1 MFALIPQSCES
12 ARVRGGGSRTRLRV
26 AACRDMDLRFVF
38 TAELY
43 QWEATAA
50 TWVFVSLPVEDAE
63 EIREEVPNRRGFG
76 SVRVA
81 VQVGDTRWKT
91 SIFPDSKTG
100 TFVLP
105 VKKDVRRAES
115 IDIGDEAEFDLEIL

>member
-1 MFALIPQSCES
+1 M
-12 ARVRGGGSRTRLRV
+12 
-26 AACRDMDLRFVF
+26 
-38 TAELY
+38 
-43 QWEATAA
+43 
-50 TWVFVSLPVEDAE
+50 FVSVPVEDAE

-76 SVRVA
+76 SIRVA

-105 VKKDVRRAES
+105 VKKDVRKAES